1 MRPLGRYGADVCLE
15 SAVLTPNVGYWFL
28 ESFQNGHSER
38 DGTTLYPRLV
48 RIRAQCKKRCRFV
61 PSTCPNQGTE
71 QEKMPLCTLSL
82 SESGHNAGKN
92 TSLYPWLVR
101 IRAQHEK
108 RYLSVPMTCPNVGT
122 TQEDISLCTRNS
134 RRQGYNMGIIR
145 VCAHDISD
153 VIKKPTMDTK
163 VFIVGILH

>member
-1 MRPLGRYGADVCLE
+1 
-15 SAVLTPNVGYWFL
+15 
-28 ESFQNGHSER
+28 
-38 DGTTLYPRLV
+38 
-48 RIRAQCKKRCRFV
+48 
-61 PSTCPNQGTE
+61 
-71 QEKMPLCTLSL
+71 MPLCTLSL

-101 IRAQHEK
+101 IRAQREK

-122 TQEDISLCTRNS
+122 TQEDISLCTHNS
-134 RRQGYNMGIIR
+134 RQQGYNMGIIR

-153 VIKKPTMDTK
+153 AVKKKTTMDTK